1 MAEERK
7 LPPAK
12 PLTDEETA
20 KLIEEFPRWDLTKI
34 LIIYRDTGGWCGF
47 EDFYKFLYVCDKKN
61 LDPFMNEVHGE
72 TRWSSEKGRHTLI
85 PITHI
90 DGARKVADSTQ
101 QYDGQ
106 DDPVFEN
113 NAKGELVS
121 ATVRVYRKDCAH
133 PFGSTCFLN
142 EFRGGGLWSSKP
154 HVMLAKVAEM
164 LSFRKGFPAA
174 LGGIY
179 IEEEFDRNDMPA
191 AAPPVEDFAVGQ
203 KTAETPP
210 PAKAEAPPAKRETPP
225 APLPTQTVTMPS
237 ELETTTNKR
246 MADIRHIIREVG
258 KFDAPTTEK
267 VLSMFL
273 RNFFGVTTLP
283 KDPESYQAPLAVLEA
298 LTPAG
303 VEELIKDPTAAGKK
317 AREPLEKAFDTWKWT
332 VESCA
337 IAKDFIRAKA
347 MTYADFITWINMTG
361 ADKLSSED
369 VSAFLLLAT
378 CTSKAYML
386 LQLPNIKAITEAVT
400 CLIDQFGGFAGL
412 KAAKP
417 DDVAAAIQGL

>member
-1 MAEERK
+1 MAEDTATLAGDVLKRVLLAGDLSKLTEQERLDYYVKVCESLK
-7 LPPAK
+7 LN
-12 PLTDEETA
+12 PLTRPFDYINLNGKLTLYSRRECKEQLRNIYSISLQILAREVVEGCYVVTA
-20 KLIEEFPRWDLTKI
+20 KATMP
-34 LIIYRDTGGWCGF
+34 
-47 EDFYKFLYVCDKKN
+47 N
-61 LDPFMNEVHGE
+61 
-72 TRWSSEKGRHTLI
+72 GRADESLGAV
-85 PITHI
+85 PI
-90 DGARKVADSTQ
+90 DGL
-101 QYDGQ
+101 
-106 DDPVFEN
+106 
-113 NAKGELVS
+113 KGEARS
-121 ATVRVYRKDCAH
+121 NAMMKAETKAKSRVTLSIC
-133 PFGSTCFLN
+133 
-142 EFRGGGLWSSKP
+142 GLGMTDETELDS
-154 HVMLAKVAEM
+154 VEQT
-164 LSFRKGFPAA
+164 PAA
-174 LGGIY
+174 
-179 IEEEFDRNDMPA
+179 P
-191 AAPPVEDFAVGQ
+191 PPVEDFAVGH
-203 KTAETPP
+203 KPAATPSVASAP
-210 PAKAEAPPAKRETPP
+210 PPAKRETPP

-246 MADIRHIIREVG
+246 MSDIRHIIREVG

-417 DDVAAAIQGL
+417 DDVAAAIQGLGPKQ